1 MVDGKKL
8 PAWVSARV
16 SKGSGCADLAPGQGV
31 ASRSR
36 LFAGQRRGRF
46 GLTQPGRGECLCLM
60 TKSFAC
66 QRT

>member
-46 GLTQPGRGECLCLM
+46 GLTLPGKGAG
-60 TKSFAC
+60 SASV
-66 QRT
+66 